1 MPTLLF
7 VLFVALVAPG
17 GCGSPAAGGASVV
30 VGDVTFGV
38 EVAQTPAERR
48 QGLSGRD
55 SLQPMTGMLFVFES
69 GRATSFWMKEMRLPL
84 DFIWI
89 GEECTVVDTEPNVPP
104 PAEGTADAE
113 LPTYSSGVPA
123 VYVFEVNAGD
133 VERYGIAVGDRVRF
147 SDLSPDVTG
156 AYC

>member
-1 MPTLLF
+1 M
-7 VLFVALVAPG
+7 ALVAAG
-17 GCGSPAAGGASVV
+17 GCGRPAADRASVV

-38 EVAQTPAERR
+38 EIAQTPAERR

-69 GRATSFWMKEMRLPL
+69 GRATPFWMKGMRLPL

-89 GEECTVVDTEPNVPP
+89 GEECTVVDTAPNVPP
-104 PAEGTADAE
+104 PAEGAAGAE
-113 LPTYSSGVPA
+113 LPSYRSGVPA
-123 VYVFEVNAGD
+123 AYVFEVNAGD
-133 VERYGIAVGDRVRF
+133 VERYGIVVGDTVRF

-156 AYC
+156 AEC